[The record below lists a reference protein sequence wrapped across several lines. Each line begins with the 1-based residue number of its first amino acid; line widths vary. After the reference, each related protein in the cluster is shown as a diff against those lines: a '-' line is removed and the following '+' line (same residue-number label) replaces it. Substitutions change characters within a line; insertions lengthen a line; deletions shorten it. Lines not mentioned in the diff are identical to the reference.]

1 MKLTDFALIFIGV
14 TLPIII
20 IVYVNVSFT
29 IKAQEQEIYYKKIIN
44 TALNDAAN
52 QMKEVENSDAE
63 IDYGYSGTVDNKIS
77 VNAKVAIETFKKSL
91 YNNFDIKGNESLE
104 KYLMYFIPAIA
115 IIDYNGVQ
123 VSSIE
128 EYKKDDKTIID
139 HVVKPKKYYTYTYYV
154 YKDSADGGKYKYTD
168 DISKAAG
175 GVLST
180 HILEFTMDDYVTHRG
195 FTKSG
200 KDIPVSS
207 FYLSDT
213 KNNYVLVA
221 TGGDSGENLPVNSDS
236 LSSEEK
242 KLLKAVGRTDSANS
256 RGILEFL
263 NTKKRETIVNTIQK
277 EMEYA
282 TNNNNFYASNAGIKY
297 NFVFPTLEVSEM
309 ESQIKNVGIMA
320 LVQGI
325 SMGNRYLNV
334 RAYSTSKLTE
344 INRYY
349 LSIPKT
355 PLNSNS
361 VPKNLYHKT
370 TICPEYRNSI
380 HNNITPQYLFT
391 KQQAASVNAVL
402 KDEENNQ
409 YISLKGFYPCPICN
423 P

>member
-128 EYKKDDKTIID
+128 EYTKDGQSTID
-139 HVVKPKKYYTYTYYV
+139 HVVKPKKYYTYKYYI

-168 DISKAAG
+168 DISKAASG
-175 GVLST
+175 LLST
-180 HILEFTMDDYVTHRG
+180 HIIEYTMDDYVTHRG
-195 FTKSG
+195 FTNTG
-200 KDIPVSS
+200 KDIQVSS
-207 FYLSDT
+207 FYITDQ
-213 KNNYVLVA
+213 KNNYVLSA
-221 TGGDSGENLPVNSDS
+221 TGGDTGEFLPENYDS
-236 LSSEEK
+236 LSVNEK
-242 KLLKAVGRTDSANS
+242 KLLDEEDIDDSENES
-256 RGILEFL
+256 GLLEFL
-263 NTKKRETIVNTIQK
+263 SSKKKEIIVNTIQK

-282 TNNNNFYASNAGIKY
+282 TNNNNFYASNVGIKY

-344 INRYY
+344 VTRYY

-355 PLNSNS
+355 PLSSGS

-370 TICPEYRNSI
+370 KICPEYSEAV

-409 YISLKGFYPCPICN
+409 YIPLRGFYPCPVCN